1 MKYILV
7 SLMFLSASPAMA
19 LTDLEKAAVYA
30 VDRQICHLYVSQAWV
45 DGALMRASLEY
56 NMTAREVVRRAAEV
70 GTALEM
76 DLRESGKVQEYCEA
90 RRAK

>member
-1 MKYILV
+1 MKYAITL
-7 SLMFLSASPAMA
+7 LTLLSSSQAIA

-30 VDRQICHLYVSQAWV
+30 VDRSTCRLYVSQAWV

-56 NMTAREVVRRAAEV
+56 NMTAREVVRVAAEV
-70 GTALEM
+70 GTALER

-90 RRAK
+90 RRVK